1 MKEKPPRPET
11 WNAHSTPSPLNGG
24 LRKSSSLL
32 LQLLLFW
39 REDVAGRLASR
50 SPVQGKCFPIDLCVS
65 DSNGGIYPVAEHLI
79 KI

>member
-1 MKEKPPRPET
+1 MRTGAENERKAPET
-11 WNAHSTPSPLNGG
+11 RTLDRALRPPSP
-24 LRKSSSLL
+24 SALL
-32 LQLLLFW
+32 LLVC
-39 REDVAGRLASR
+39 REGVAGRLASG